1 MKNTLI
7 RLHTTDLQGNF
18 DCDFQD
24 DIIIKENTEIALHSL
39 SVERQNKTI
48 VIDATNRDITFQASA
63 NAGTHTI
70 AVRRS
75 Y

>member
-7 RLHTTDLQGNF
+7 RLHTTDLKGNF

-24 DIIIKENTEIALHSL
+24 DIIIKENTRIKL
-39 SVERQNKTI
+39 
-48 VIDATNRDITFQASA
+48 
-63 NAGTHTI
+63 
-70 AVRRS
+70 